1 MVKVTISKHVFLRK
15 LPMLTL
21 FVLIINK
28 ILLSRYMDFVFKKTY
43 FVSVL
48 LTAMLYMIFLFF
60 IFWNFMDDFKR
71 GSNRLYIGTYVIFI
85 SYYSMIS
92 FYRLFMGLE
101 AKESMYYTI
110 ILLGAFSM
118 FRIIINRNGFIKGN
132 FIVNE
137 IGTFAFATVIYWIA
151 YRLFF
156 VRYIPYSPLNEN
168 IIAAILI
175 ITIPVLFRKL
185 TDAPK
190 NKKNVLIC
198 LSIIIGGITS
208 VITLGSRA
216 AFYLLVIELIF
227 LLICNLKKRMFVA
240 GWLISITCSFLIIS
254 FLFVLDAGDVRYSVY
269 REMSIVSKI
278 FINTNENESTEQV
291 IGNIEEPASVERAAA
306 AQIERS
312 DTGRK
317 GLMQRS
323 LEQIKENPLFGT
335 GKLFYIDT
343 IEGIGVFN
351 QSAHNGILETLNG
364 YGIIGL
370 FIILQLLYSMVFK
383 RLFHYK
389 TFFRYPDLAIIIAVF
404 LVYGMVQPLVY
415 DEVLLPLVLIIV
427 AMYLDKS
434 VAI

>member
-1 MVKVTISKHVFLRK
+1 
-15 LPMLTL
+15 
-21 FVLIINK
+21 
-28 ILLSRYMDFVFKKTY
+28 
-43 FVSVL
+43 
-48 LTAMLYMIFLFF
+48 
-60 IFWNFMDDFKR
+60 
-71 GSNRLYIGTYVIFI
+71 
-85 SYYSMIS
+85 MIS

-185 TDAPK
+185 TDTPK

-198 LSIIIGGITS
+198 LSIIIGGITC

-278 FINTNENESTEQV
+278 LISTNENESTEQF
-291 IGNIEEPASVERAAA
+291 IGNI
-306 AQIERS
+306 
-312 DTGRK
+312 DC
-317 GLMQRS
+317 
-323 LEQIKENPLFGT
+323 
-335 GKLFYIDT
+335 
-343 IEGIGVFN
+343 
-351 QSAHNGILETLNG
+351 
-364 YGIIGL
+364 
-370 FIILQLLYSMVFK
+370 LLYTSRCV
-383 RLFHYK
+383 
-389 TFFRYPDLAIIIAVF
+389 
-404 LVYGMVQPLVY
+404 
-415 DEVLLPLVLIIV
+415 
-427 AMYLDKS
+427 
-434 VAI
+434 